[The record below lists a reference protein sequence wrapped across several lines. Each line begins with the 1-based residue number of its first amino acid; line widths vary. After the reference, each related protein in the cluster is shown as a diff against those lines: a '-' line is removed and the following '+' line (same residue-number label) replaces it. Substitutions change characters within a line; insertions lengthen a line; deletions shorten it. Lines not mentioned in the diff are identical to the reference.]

1 VIVNVNRAIFAPW
14 SIEPDLTDSMSQRDT
29 GWIQLYCSSAQEVLD
44 SVLCG
49 YRIAETVMLP
59 VMVCAEGFLLS
70 HTSEVL
76 EIPAQSAVD
85 AFLPELVPPVD
96 WLLDPDNPRTFS
108 ALPESADYYAFQRH
122 VADAMDEA
130 RRVVADVSSEFTSHF
145 GREKVG
151 ALELTGNPDADT
163 ALVAIGTIG
172 DSARELVEEGDDLLV
187 VRVHTY
193 RPFPAEELSAVLSGA
208 SHVCVVD
215 RAAAFGSLGPLGAD
229 VKSLDLEPRAVTNVV
244 CGLGGADVTPV
255 TLRFALD
262 QARTNGAGLGP
273 VYVTEEVS

>member
-1 VIVNVNRAIFAPW
+1 
-14 SIEPDLTDSMSQRDT
+14 
-29 GWIQLYCSSAQEVLD
+29 VLD
-44 SVLCG
+44 SVLCA
-49 YRIAETVMLP
+49 YPIAETVMLP

-76 EIPAQSAVD
+76 EIPTQRAVD
-85 AFLPELVPPVD
+85 AFLPKLRPPVD

-130 RRVVADVSSEFTSHF
+130 RGVVAAVSSEFTSHF

-151 ALELTGNPDADT
+151 ALELTGDPDADT

-172 DSARELVEEGDDLLV
+172 DSAQELVEEDDLLV

-244 CGLGGADVTPV
+244 CGLGGTDVTPV
-255 TLRFALD
+255 TLRYALD
-262 QARTNGAGLGP
+262 RARSDGAKLGP